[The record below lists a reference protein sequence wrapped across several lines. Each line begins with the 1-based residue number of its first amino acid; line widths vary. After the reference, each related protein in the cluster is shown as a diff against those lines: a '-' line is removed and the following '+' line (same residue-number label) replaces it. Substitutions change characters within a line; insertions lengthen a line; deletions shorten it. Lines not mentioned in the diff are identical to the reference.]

1 MNNQQATKE
10 IKICI
15 EMNENDNTT
24 TQNLLDSVSPMLSG
38 KCIAKQ
44 PQLKKQEKNQI
55 NNLTLH
61 QKRLEKEEEPQGE
74 QKERNH

>member
-1 MNNQQATKE
+1 MPMNNQQATKE

-44 PQLKKQEKNQI
+44 P
-55 NNLTLH
+55 
-61 QKRLEKEEEPQGE
+61 
-74 QKERNH
+74 